1 MIIGVAGGSGS
12 GKTTFSKLL
21 AQKLGEDSSFILYQD
36 RYYIDLSEQFD
47 CDGGAVNFDHPSSID
62 FSLMAVQIQELR
74 LGNSIQVPRYDFV
87 THSRQEEIDHVKPHG
102 LIIIDGILILSQEII
117 RRCLDFSIYI
127 DACEEYRFERRL
139 LRDVRERGRS
149 PDGIKRQ
156 INTQVKPMHD
166 LFVEPSKNHADFIIE
181 NNGNLDELSQKVDR
195 IIHQNQW
202 ESDKLPTSL
211 PISDSI
217 EIQPT

>member
-1 MIIGVAGGSGS
+1 MVGPSILIIPPLSIFLSWPNKFKSCALEIP
-12 GKTTFSKLL
+12 SKFP
-21 AQKLGEDSSFILYQD
+21 ATI
-36 RYYIDLSEQFD
+36 
-47 CDGGAVNFDHPSSID
+47 
-62 FSLMAVQIQELR
+62 
-74 LGNSIQVPRYDFV
+74 FV
-87 THSRQEEIDHVKPHG
+87 THSRQEEIDHVKPHP
-102 LIIIDGILILSQEII
+102 IVIIDGILILSQEII

-149 PDGIKRQ
+149 PDGVKRQ

-181 NNGNLDELSQKVDR
+181 NNGNLDEFSQKIDW

-202 ESDKLPTSL
+202 ERDKPPTSV
-211 PISDSI
+211 PMPSPI
-217 EIQPT
+217 EIQP